1 MIILSMSGKLGI
13 CEALKVIMGAYRS
26 LGVMR
31 VPMRSTVRG
40 GIVGGSQIL

>member
-13 CEALKVIMGAYRS
+13 CEALKVMMGASRR
-26 LGVMR
+26 GVSMK
-31 VPMRSTVRG
+31 VPMKSMVRE